1 MISKNFIKRIISS
14 IILIPLVFFFIFSET
29 ILFSFFIVIC
39 LVISIFEWLKITK
52 KFFWKLTGIVFL
64 IFSFYATFYLKNYL
78 NYEYFYLL
86 FVISLCIATDVGGY
100 IFGKILKGPKLT
112 TISPNKTYSG
122 FFGAIILSFFVSL
135 IFYKYDYKF
144 GISIQLNYSY
154 FILILLISI
163 VSQIGDITISF
174 FKRLAKISD
183 TGNIIPGH
191 GGLLD
196 RIDGMIFAI
205 PFLYLILKINILNFL

>member
-39 LVISIFEWLKITK
+39 LVISIFEWLNITK

-144 GISIQLNYSY
+144 GISIQLNYNF

-205 PFLYLILKINILNFL
+205 PFLYLLLKLNIINF

>member
-1 MISKNFIKRIISS
+1 
-14 IILIPLVFFFIFSET
+14 
-29 ILFSFFIVIC
+29 
-39 LVISIFEWLKITK
+39 
-52 KFFWKLTGIVFL
+52 
-64 IFSFYATFYLKNYL
+64 
-78 NYEYFYLL
+78 
-86 FVISLCIATDVGGY
+86 LCIATDLGGY

-112 TISPNKTYSG
+112 SISPKKTYSG
-122 FFGAIILSFFVSL
+122 FIGAIILSLIVSL

-144 GISIQLNYSY
+144 GISIQLNYN
-154 FILILLISI
+154 FIILILLISI

-174 FKRLAKISD
+174 FKRIAKISD

-205 PFLYLILKINILNFL
+205 PFFYLILKIDNFNFL

>member
-14 IILIPLVFFFIFSET
+14 VILIPLVFFFIFSET
-29 ILFSFFIVIC
+29 ILFNFFIVIC

-144 GISIQLNYSY
+144 GISIQLNYNF

-205 PFLYLILKINILNFL
+205 PFLYLLLKLNMINF